1 LVRSDLLVESLD
13 DFAELAL
20 HVHPDRLKKLSEHLA
35 FSSRTRA
42 GTTTA
47 QLYRHRVQRK
57 HPKGG
62 N

>member
-1 LVRSDLLVESLD
+1 LVESLD

-47 QLYRHRVQRK
+47 L
-57 HPKGG
+57 
-62 N
+62 